1 MNRDDDPSRRPT
13 PPLGQKPRVPV
24 GPRRANTPASPVD
37 ESTTERDLEP
47 PSPSSPPIAVTS
59 KDRVPNPSSRPSTSP
74 PRRPSSVTG
83 PNRAS
88 STGGTRK
95 PPRTRG
101 QRIRLAI
108 VWSVVLGCVLA
119 ILGAAGLAGLFWY
132 YGRELPDVHRLR
144 AQWRPPQTTR
154 ILARDGSLLAEL
166 YIERR
171 TVVPMERIPENLVK
185 AVLAAEDADFY
196 RHSGLDY
203 PGMVRALLVN
213 IRHGTT
219 AQGASTITQ
228 QVVKN
233 VFLTPER
240 TLARKVREVLLARRI
255 EHELS
260 KNEILFLYLN
270 HIAFGHGRNGVEEAA
285 RFYFGKHVNEL
296 TLGEC
301 VLLAGI
307 PKSPTHYS
315 PRLHPDAARTRRH
328 WILGQM
334 VSNRFI
340 TQAEADV
347 ADAEPIRLADPDDES
362 QGVAPEV
369 VEAARVLLRQTA
381 GDEALRQGGYTITT
395 TLDPELQRE
404 ARAALQAGLR
414 DLDAR
419 QGYFGP
425 LLEPGVRRVRGRAGY
440 VLPGEPPPE
449 SGRLVP
455 GHVYGGLVEE
465 TVDPDP
471 AQRREGAIVVRVGEV
486 RGTVPWNTVA
496 RYVRDDLSPTA
507 FAPRGAIVRVSV
519 DRVATRD
526 AQVPMRLELGP
537 QAAMVVIDPAT
548 REVRAMVGGYD
559 ATAGMFDR
567 SAHAQRQAGSSF
579 KPFLY
584 SQAMQARRYTL
595 ASTIDPNSACFDR
608 WCVHESHAGPAN
620 APPEPPMRL
629 RDALA
634 FSRNVVAARV
644 VLDVG
649 PQALADHARLL
660 GITTNLQAVPS
671 LALGA
676 SDVTPLDMT
685 NAYATWDA
693 GGRAQPPLL
702 ITRILGPD
710 GAEVALPPRAPP
722 QQVMTAE
729 ESWLVT
735 SLLTSVVQT
744 PHATG
749 TRARELHRPVAGKTG
764 TSNDARDAWF
774 VGYTPDLVAG
784 VWVGFDDRQPL
795 GRGEEGARSA
805 LPIWVTFMRRYVA
818 MRHPPP
824 IDFPRP
830 PGIVTARID
839 PITGM
844 LARPEQ
850 ADAID
855 EYFLPGTEPH
865 EIAVPVSDAGS
876 NWFTTSLTGG
886 DGGIAVEAN
895 EAPSSPAPTSEPPLT
910 LPGTDASTVT
920 PDASAAAPPP
930 APAPTTAPSEPA
942 AAP

>member
-24 GPRRANTPASPVD
+24 GPRRSETPAGVD
-37 ESTTERDLEP
+37 ADVTERDADRA
-47 PSPSSPPIAVTS
+47 SPSVPATTR
-59 KDRVPNPSSRPSTSP
+59 DRVSTGAGAGGTRSRTPSGASRRPST
-74 PRRPSSVTG
+74 TG
-83 PNRAS
+83 KR
-88 STGGTRK
+88 TTQK
-95 PPRTRG
+95 PPLTRA
-101 QRIRLAI
+101 QRIRRAI
-108 VWSVVLGCVLA
+108 LWTVLVGFVLG
-119 ILGAAGLAGLFWY
+119 ILGAGGLAGLFWY
-132 YGRELPDVHRLR
+132 YGRQLPDVHRLR

-196 RHSGLDY
+196 RHHGLDY
-203 PGMVRALLVN
+203 PGMVRALAVN

-255 EHELS
+255 EQELS
-260 KNEILFLYLN
+260 KNEILYLYLN

-285 RFYFGKHVNEL
+285 RFYFGKHVEQL

-301 VLLAGI
+301 AIIAGI

-340 TQAEADV
+340 TQAEADA

-369 VEAARVLLRQTA
+369 VEAARELLRRTA
-381 GDEALRQGGYTITT
+381 GDEALRAGGYTIQT

-414 DLDAR
+414 DLDGR

-425 LLEPGVRRVRGRAGY
+425 LLEPGVRRVRGHAGY

-449 SGRLVP
+449 SGQLVP
-455 GHVYGGLVEE
+455 GRIYGGLVEE
-465 TVDPDP
+465 TVEADPS
-471 AQRREGAIVVRVGEV
+471 QHREGGIVVRVGEV
-486 RGTVPWNTVA
+486 RGVVPWSSVA
-496 RYVRDDLSPTA
+496 RYVRDDLTPAA

-548 REVRAMVGGYD
+548 REVRAIVGGYD
-559 ATAGMFDR
+559 ALAGMFDR
-567 SAHAQRQAGSSF
+567 ASHAMRQAGSSF

-584 SQAMQARRYTL
+584 SYALQSRRYTL
-595 ASTIDPNSACFDR
+595 ASTIDPNPTCFDR
-608 WCVHESHAGPAN
+608 WCPRESHPAPPN
-620 APPEPPMRL
+620 APPQPPMRL

-634 FSRNVVAARV
+634 FSRNIVAARV
-644 VLDVG
+644 VMDVG
-649 PQALADHARLL
+649 PQALADHARAL
-660 GITTNLQAVPS
+660 GITTNLQPLPA
-671 LALGA
+671 LALGT

-693 GGRAQPPLL
+693 GGRTQPPVL
-702 ITRILGPD
+702 ITRIVGPD
-710 GAEVALPPRAPP
+710 GAEIALPPRAAP

-735 SLLTSVVQT
+735 SLLTSVIQT

-764 TSNDARDAWF
+764 TSNESRDAWF

-805 LPIWVTFMRRYVA
+805 LPIWVTFMRRYIA

-839 PITGM
+839 PATGL
-844 LARPEQ
+844 LARPDQ
-850 ADAID
+850 TDAMD

-865 EIAVPVSDAGS
+865 EIAVPVTDAGV
-876 NWFTTSLTGG
+876 NWFTSSLTGG
-886 DGGIAVEAN
+886 DGGIAI
-895 EAPSSPAPTSEPPLT
+895 EAPEAMPSANPTSEPPLT
-910 LPGTDASTVT
+910 LPGADAASASS
-920 PDASAAAPPP
+920 DASATPTENVAPSPSNTSAPPIETAPPP
-930 APAPTTAPSEPA
+930 
-942 AAP
+942 